1 MKKFLKYF
9 SVLFFALAVFS
20 SCEKDEDPD
29 LYPSELVRGAYVIN
43 YGDYGA
49 GGASISK
56 YDYDA
61 DELNNGYYENQNDGY
76 ELLSNIQ
83 YAYSYDDYV
92 FLMGNSSDE
101 IITVDPLF
109 VQTKNGVS
117 DQITKPRA
125 CVANGDYLYV
135 SCWGTPD
142 AAWSV
147 MPDSYIAK
155 YNIET
160 MTVEETISLPG
171 GPEGVEIANGKLYA
185 ALNYRDSVAVIDL
198 DDNTVSYIQTPAV
211 TSYFI
216 KDNSGNLYVSLVS
229 TYSNFSS
236 ETGLGYINTTTD
248 ELTSTYPLA
257 NVSTE
262 YASIMAANRD
272 KSKVYII
279 SSAYDENWNLSG
291 AVSVFDVTTK
301 TFSAESLISNISGPK
316 GLAVNPSDDT
326 IYLFTGESVT
336 GAGLMKIYNTE
347 GVLQDT
353 KTVGASP
360 TMAIFLD

>member
-9 SVLFFALAVFS
+9 SVLFFALAVLS

-29 LYPSELVRGAYVIN
+29 LYPSELVKGAYIIN
-43 YGDYGA
+43 YGNWGS

-56 YDYDA
+56 YDYNA
-61 DELNNGYYENQNDGY
+61 DELTNSYYQNQNEGF

-83 YAYSYDDYV
+83 YAYSYDDQV
-92 FLMGNSSDE
+92 FLIGNTTDK

-109 VQTKNGVS
+109 VQSNNGVT
-117 DQITKPRA
+117 DQIANPRA
-125 CVANGDYLYV
+125 CVAKGDYLYV
-135 SCWGTPD
+135 SCWGANPD
-142 AAWSV
+142 YDE

-155 YNIET
+155 YNMET
-160 MTVEETISLPG
+160 MTVEETISVPG

-185 ALNYRDSVAVIDL
+185 ALNYQNSVAVIDL
-198 DDNTVSYIQTPAV
+198 DDNSVSYIQTPAV
-211 TSYFI
+211 SSYFI
-216 KDNSGNLYVSLVS
+216 EDNSGNLYVSLIS
-229 TYSNFSS
+229 TYSNSS
-236 ETGLGYINTTTD
+236 DETGLGYINTTTD
-248 ELTSTYPLA
+248 ELTATYSLA

-272 KSKVYII
+272 KSKIYVI

-291 AVSVFDVTTK
+291 AVSVFDVATK
-301 TFSAESLISNISGPK
+301 TFSAENLISNISGPK
-316 GLAVNPSDDT
+316 GLTVNPDDGN
-326 IYLFTGESVT
+326 IYLFTGETVT